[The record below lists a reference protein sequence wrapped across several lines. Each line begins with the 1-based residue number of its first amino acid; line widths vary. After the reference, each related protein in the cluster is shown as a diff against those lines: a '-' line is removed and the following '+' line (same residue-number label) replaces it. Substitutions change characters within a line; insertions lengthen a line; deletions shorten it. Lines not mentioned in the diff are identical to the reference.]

1 MGSNL
6 VGVDFEAV
14 FNNIIDNILAVFIP
28 CLGNA
33 RETQVFVLF
42 FRAIRLSYVSFRAG

>member
-6 VGVDFEAV
+6 VGFDFEAV
-14 FNNIIDNILAVFIP
+14 FNNTIDNILAVLIP

-33 RETQVFVLF
+33 HDTQVFV
-42 FRAIRLSYVSFRAG
+42 